1 MDEHEHERDEP
12 DFSEDPRKKG
22 VGDQQPEERPEGQVP
37 GSGGE
42 EQGPSAP
49 TTSPA
54 PGGTDAPDTSHPQE
68 GDPGQATGNPDAAG

>member
-22 VGDQQPEERPEGQVP
+22 VSDQQPEENPEGQVP

-42 EQGPSAP
+42 DAGPESGA
-49 TTSPA
+49 
-54 PGGTDAPDTSHPQE
+54 GGADAPDTSHPQE
-68 GDPGQATGNPDAAG
+68 GDPGRATGNPNAAG

>member
-22 VGDQQPEERPEGQVP
+22 VGDQQPEESPEGQVP
-37 GSGGE
+37 GSGGDDAGRTGRE
-42 EQGPSAP
+42 AGP
-49 TTSPA
+49 
-54 PGGTDAPDTSHPQE
+54 PGGDAPDTSHPQE